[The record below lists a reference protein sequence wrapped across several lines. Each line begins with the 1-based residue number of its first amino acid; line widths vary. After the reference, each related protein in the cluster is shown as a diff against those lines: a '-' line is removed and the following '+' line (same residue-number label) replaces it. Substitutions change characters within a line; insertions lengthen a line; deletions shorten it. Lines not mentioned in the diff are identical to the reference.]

1 MHLFYIGDCK
11 NKQQL
16 EHYIALS
23 GLTAFYKPLKHFFIY
38 YEKGKRI
45 MKCYVT
51 FSEEY
56 FYTLMS

>member
-1 MHLFYIGDCK
+1 MHLFYIGDCE

-23 GLTAFYKPLKHFFIY
+23 GLSAFYTSLNIFYILC
-38 YEKGKRI
+38 KRKKI